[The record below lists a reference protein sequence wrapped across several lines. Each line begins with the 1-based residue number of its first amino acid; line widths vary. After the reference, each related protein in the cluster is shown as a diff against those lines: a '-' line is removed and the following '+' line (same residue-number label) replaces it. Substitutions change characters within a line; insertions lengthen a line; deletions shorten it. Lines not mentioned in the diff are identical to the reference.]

1 MKDGFWIGEKV
12 LNVRG
17 NENTLIED
25 KFVLMNSLWIILT
38 SEVECFSLQQ
48 EKINK
53 SHSFYENVYVIKI
66 KW

>member
-53 SHSFYENVYVIKI
+53 SHSLYENVYVIKI